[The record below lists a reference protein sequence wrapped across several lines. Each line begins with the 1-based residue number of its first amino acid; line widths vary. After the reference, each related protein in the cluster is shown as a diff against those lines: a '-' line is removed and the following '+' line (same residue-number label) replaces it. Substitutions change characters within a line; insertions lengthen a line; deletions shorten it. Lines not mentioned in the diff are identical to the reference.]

1 MQKSKKP
8 GPPDAKSRRL
18 KSIVFYRSFRTR
30 VNDCVFLIKIIFFVF
45 VLTFCC
51 GVRLMGFV
59 TFSFWPSFYLL
70 STCMFFQCGGFFH
83 VFGPP
88 ELHLPAFHYG
98 TSIAFRLF
106 TWIHGYFMRT
116 EVYWSVLQGTNFWW
130 NGWGPVSMLL
140 MEKHVLF
147 EIWPLFYRRKVTTFW
162 WYACVFTIKM
172 IAG

>member
-30 VNDCVFLIKIIFFVF
+30 VNDCVFLIKTIFFVL

-59 TFSFWPSFYLL
+59 TFSFWPTFYLL
-70 STCMFFQCGGFFH
+70 STCMFFQCGGIFH

-88 ELHLPAFHYG
+88 ELHLPAFHNG
-98 TSIAFRLF
+98 TSIAFSIY

-116 EVYWSVLQGTNFWW
+116 EVYWSVLQSINLWCYKNRDSVRDVFKFSLNFQIL
-130 NGWGPVSMLL
+130 SL
-140 MEKHVLF
+140 
-147 EIWPLFYRRKVTTFW
+147 PLP
-162 WYACVFTIKM
+162 A
-172 IAG
+172 